1 MLMKTSKFSLTKRT
15 QTGLNN
21 NQPALG
27 KRWSLTWVVQK
38 QQEVKATE
46 IVSIDNCVHKIMVSE
61 AL

>member
-1 MLMKTSKFSLTKRT
+1 M

-21 NQPALG
+21 NQPPLG
-27 KRWSLTWVVQK
+27 TRWSLTWVVQK
-38 QQEVKATE
+38 QQVKATE